1 MCLTSPSPRSTS
13 SSSWRSSTTSTH
25 DSSSDSRSAIAED
38 VPNEPLV
45 RADAILHP
53 AGFCRAKYGPRLEE
67 DLAGARSGPCSG
79 CDENGEPCVQ
89 SNGGAWR
96 CKRCLVKGLS
106 GCEWEINTY
115 AILGLKKDASLR
127 KPHIDYERLE
137 ELEADGLQ
145 VDRLEVVL
153 AAGLKDDEYGPS
165 LPVVLADARA
175 APCSP
180 CLRIGQACTQTNAAA
195 LGDPDYHAKPK
206 IDRRRLAE
214 QRRDGLVVDSRS
226 LVIRSNRRVNEFIN
240 AHAHLLPPNSR
251 RQRLQSGFRRHV
263 SPNPSSAPITSR
275 SNDSDT
281 VTLSQIA
288 ATQARHE
295 VILRKLAQ
303 RLDVPLPVAET
314 VGELSSAV
322 EDEK

>member
-1 MCLTSPSPRSTS
+1 M
-13 SSSWRSSTTSTH
+13 
-25 DSSSDSRSAIAED
+25 
-38 VPNEPLV
+38 
-45 RADAILHP
+45 
-53 AGFCRAKYGPRLEE
+53 
-67 DLAGARSGPCSG
+67 
-79 CDENGEPCVQ
+79 
-89 SNGGAWR
+89 
-96 CKRCLVKGLS
+96 
-106 GCEWEINTY
+106 
-115 AILGLKKDASLR
+115 GLKKDASLR
-127 KPHIDYERLE
+127 KPHIDYEQLE

-145 VDRLEVVL
+145 VDRLEVVI

-180 CLRIGQACTQTNAAA
+180 CLRIGQACTQTNGESWKCRNCLLFARSGCEWQHDTGKNNISCLSHQIDTDWFLALAAA

-263 SPNPSSAPITSR
+263 SPNPSSAPVTSR